1 MAELSARKLR
11 KVYGGLIAVN
21 NVDLIV
27 QPGEIRAVIGPN
39 GAGKSTLF
47 DLVSGWVRPSGGQ
60 VEFRGR
66 DVTGWSANRL
76 ALSGLGRSFQRSNAF
91 LGLTVLENVLAAVLI
106 KGGYG
111 RQLWKSWSG
120 YKAQREQAMQALHEV
135 GLLQWAAE
143 PAKNLSYGDQKRLD
157 MAITL
162 ATGPSLLILDEP
174 LAGVAPSERGG
185 LVDLIRW
192 MAREKGKTVI
202 LSEHDVDAVMALAD
216 RITVLT
222 YGQVLA
228 EGTPDE
234 VVSNPAVRSAF
245 LGN

>member
-1 MAELSARKLR
+1 MAELSAHKLL
-11 KVYGGLIAVN
+11 KTYGGLIAVN
-21 NVDLIV
+21 QVELTV

-39 GAGKSTLF
+39 GAGKSTCF
-47 DLVSGWVRPSGGQ
+47 DLLSGWVRPDGGQ
-60 VEFRGR
+60 VFFRGR
-66 DVTGWSANRL
+66 DVTGWPADRL
-76 ALSGLGRSFQRSNAF
+76 ALAGLGRSFQRSNAF

-106 KGGYG
+106 KGGQA
-111 RQLWKSWSG
+111 RQLWRSWSG
-120 YKAQREQAMQALHEV
+120 YKVQREEALQSLHEV
-135 GLLQWAAE
+135 GLAQWAAE

-162 ATGPSLLILDEP
+162 AAGPSLLILDEP
-174 LAGVAPSERGG
+174 LAGVAPGERGG

-216 RITVLT
+216 RITVLS